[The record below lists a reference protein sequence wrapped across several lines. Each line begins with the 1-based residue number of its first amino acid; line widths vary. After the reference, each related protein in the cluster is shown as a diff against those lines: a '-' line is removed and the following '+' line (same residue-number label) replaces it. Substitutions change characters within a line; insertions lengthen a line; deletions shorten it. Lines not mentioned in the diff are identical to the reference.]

1 MFGRAF
7 LDSARDLLARPS
19 EANWRSAAGRAY
31 YALIH
36 EGRAALDRWGFP
48 LPPHESIHRFV
59 HLHISFANN
68 PDLRR
73 VSHALGQLSRL
84 RNEAD
89 YRLASAG
96 SFASGTRATQA
107 VDEAQD
113 AIDLLDQVEADP
125 ARRAAA
131 VAAIQA
137 SLPPPP

>member
-7 LDSARDLLARPS
+7 LGSARDLLATPS

-31 YALIH
+31 YALVH

-48 LPPHESIHRFV
+48 LPPRESIHHYVRLCFN
-59 HLHISFANN
+59 FASH
-68 PDLRR
+68 PDL
-73 VSHALGQLSRL
+73 VSIGRTLDRLSVL

-89 YRLASAG
+89 YRLAVPG
-96 SFASGTRATQA
+96 SFASDSLASQA
-107 VDEAQD
+107 VDAAEV

-131 VAAIQA
+131 VAAVRA
-137 SLPPPP
+137 SLPPP